1 MNWGGGLPQVL
12 IGLKL
17 ASELIETEAISGANS
32 IRVAQTGAG
41 TQAASVGV
49 ALHLQP
55 AIRTTSVLLRTRAS
69 TNDTKHAESCP
80 VGGRC
85 EWGGGLKSILISIPG
100 DEVFSF
106 PSL

>member
-1 MNWGGGLPQVL
+1 MTNRGQKAASDISRTPWRDIHELGGGGLPQVL

-55 AIRTTSVLLRTRAS
+55 AIRTMSVLLCTRVR
-69 TNDTKHAESCP
+69 
-80 VGGRC
+80 VGGA
-85 EWGGGLKSILISIPG
+85 
-100 DEVFSF
+100 EVNINQHSG
-106 PSL
+106 